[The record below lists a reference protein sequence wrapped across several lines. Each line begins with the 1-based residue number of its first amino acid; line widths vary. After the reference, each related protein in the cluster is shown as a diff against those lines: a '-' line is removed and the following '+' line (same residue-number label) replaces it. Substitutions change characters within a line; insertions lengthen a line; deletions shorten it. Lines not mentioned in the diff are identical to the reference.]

1 MQEQLDNNINS
12 FIMAKDR
19 ARKLIQMDTNG
30 TLGKIKQK
38 AISEGKMSYSE
49 NGEVVAQNIEE
60 YRTQNNNN
68 VIPSNIK
75 SKSKLPTEIIES
87 FKKQPSP
94 TDYQGSV
101 LDMVQQASGGKMF
114 SEEKHITVEQPTN
127 TQPIVQS
134 NIDYSMIKMIV
145 EDCMRKYT
153 SALKK
158 SILSESKINENVGT
172 LQAMKIGDKFSF
184 ITSNGDLYEAKLT
197 FIKNMNTKKG
207 GK

>member
-1 MQEQLDNNINS
+1 
-12 FIMAKDR
+12 
-19 ARKLIQMDTNG
+19 
-30 TLGKIKQK
+30 
-38 AISEGKMSYSE
+38 
-49 NGEVVAQNIEE
+49 
-60 YRTQNNNN
+60 
-68 VIPSNIK
+68 
-75 SKSKLPTEIIES
+75 
-87 FKKQPSP
+87 
-94 TDYQGSV
+94 
-101 LDMVQQASGGKMF
+101 
-114 SEEKHITVEQPTN
+114 
-127 TQPIVQS
+127 
-134 NIDYSMIKMIV
+134 MIV

>member
-1 MQEQLDNNINS
+1 MQEQLDSNINS

-19 ARKLIQMDTNG
+19 ARKLIQMDANG
-30 TLGKIKQK
+30 TLGQIKQK

-49 NGEVVAQNIEE
+49 NGEVVTQNIEE
-60 YRTQNNNN
+60 YRTQSNNNT
-68 VIPSNIK
+68 IPTIIK

-94 TDYQGSV
+94 TDYQGCV
-101 LDMVQQASGGKMF
+101 VDMGQQASGGKIF
-114 SEEKHITVEQPTN
+114 SEEKHRTVEQTTN

-145 EDCMRKYT
+145 EDCIRKYT

-158 SILSESKINENVGT
+158 SILSESKTNENVGT
-172 LQAMKIGDKFSF
+172 LLAMKIGDKFSF